1 MKNKMRTKALSVI
14 AGCCDVATRSMR
26 SHRDG
31 HQRQIAQGGRPWSQ
45 YQEELQKIQPTSRVR
60 RFK

>member
-1 MKNKMRTKALSVI
+1 MKNKMRIKALSVI

-45 YQEELQKIQPTSRVR
+45 YQEELQKNSTN
-60 RFK
+60 